1 MENSNKAPALHRAMS
16 ILELLEKQGKC
27 GAADIISHLAL
38 PKSSAYLLL
47 EEMKKLKL
55 LRQDSQG
62 NYQLWVR
69 LVALGHAASSQLD
82 LPEMAR
88 KHLMCLMEDT
98 GLLCHF
104 GILDGS
110 SAYYILKV
118 ESYSTITVR
127 SHEGKVIALNR
138 SGVGKC
144 LLAWQSPAELA
155 RIWPAL
161 EFTRETATTITD
173 PVAFRQELARIREQ
187 GWAFDDSEDVEGVR
201 CVAAPVFGTDGTLIG
216 AISAV
221 GARHQLEDA
230 RIAELVGKVRACAKA
245 ISAALDG
252 KNNH

>member
-1 MENSNKAPALHRAMS
+1 MESQSKVPALQRAMS

-27 GAADIISHLAL
+27 GAADIIAHLAL

-55 LRQDSQG
+55 LRQDAQG

-69 LVALGHAASSQLD
+69 LVALGHAASSQID
-82 LPEMAR
+82 LRELSR
-88 KHLMCLMEDT
+88 KHLMRLMEET

-104 GILDGS
+104 GILDGAA
-110 SAYYILKV
+110 AYYILKV

-127 SHEGKVIALNR
+127 SHEGRVIALNR

-144 LLAWQSPAELA
+144 LLAWQKSEELA

-161 EFTRETATTITD
+161 EFRRETDTTITD
-173 PVAFRQELARIREQ
+173 PVTFRQELTRIREQ

-201 CVAAPVFGTDGTLIG
+201 CVAAPVFGAGGEITG

-221 GARHQLEDA
+221 GARHQIEDA
-230 RIAELVGKVRACAKA
+230 RIAELVPQVRACAEA
-245 ISAALDG
+245 ISAALG
-252 KNNH
+252 WKKTH